1 MLSVIKKDDRL
12 KPVAISILDKI
23 DCGSL
28 KGVYASTAAIQEIVF
43 WFYNRE
49 LFSELTRAVN
59 ILTHLRKLEW
69 VPITPEVCLTA
80 SLLIREYNVSPF
92 DAYHAAT
99 AILKDKTILST
110 DHAYDRIKGIERI
123 DPSDFEGNI

>member
-1 MLSVIKKDDRL
+1 VIKKDDRI
-12 KPVAISILDKI
+12 KPVAVSILKKVDS
-23 DCGSL
+23 GTL

-49 LFSELTRAVN
+49 LFSDLTVAVN
-59 ILTHLRKLEW
+59 TLTHLRKLEW
-69 VPITPEVCLTA
+69 VPITPEICLTA
-80 SLLIREYNVSPF
+80 SLLMREYTVSPF

-123 DPSDFEGNI
+123 DPADFARKF